1 MESLPQ
7 KVMPKVLWD
16 FSGEAYANREEFSA
30 VLRRYQIDILGADVW
45 QPELIV
51 LPLVRARVL
60 FHYWVAEADDEAS
73 AEVELQASDGHAIT
87 ALDVLFQ
94 IHNAAVEKL
103 RDDDHRFFEGIHLV
117 AEPADGMPACYH
129 MHLGS

>member
-7 KVMPKVLWD
+7 KVMSKVLWD
-16 FSGEAYANREEFSA
+16 FSGEAYTDREEFSA
-30 VLRRYQIDILGADVW
+30 VLRQYQIDILDADVW
-45 QPELIV
+45 QPEQVV
-51 LPLVRARVL
+51 LPLAHVRVL
-60 FHYWVAEADDEAS
+60 FRYWVVEEDDEANV
-73 AEVELQASDGHAIT
+73 EVELQASNGLTLT

-103 RDDDHRFFEGIHLV
+103 RNDDHRFFEGIHLV
-117 AEPADGMPACYH
+117 AEPADGMPAYYH